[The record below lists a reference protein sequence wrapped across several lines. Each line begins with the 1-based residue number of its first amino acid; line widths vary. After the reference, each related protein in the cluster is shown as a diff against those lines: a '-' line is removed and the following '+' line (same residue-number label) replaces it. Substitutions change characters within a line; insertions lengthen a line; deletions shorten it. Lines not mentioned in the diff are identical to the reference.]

1 MGTVPGKKPPAGQ
14 LDGNDHHVVRVVRDD
29 PNPTAT
35 PKPETQD
42 IVRTTMLVA
51 GGAIGVILAIT
62 VLSAWKDTGAVANAA
77 ITAISA
83 IVGAAIGVAALEV
96 RRRK

>member
-14 LDGNDHHVVRVVRDD
+14 VDGDNHGVVEVVRDD
-29 PNPTAT
+29 PETTAMPNPEA
-35 PKPETQD
+35 QYV
-42 IVRTTMLVA
+42 VRTTMLVA
-51 GGAIGVILAIT
+51 GAAIGVILAIT
-62 VLSAWKDTGAVANAA
+62 VLSAWKDTGAVANVA

-96 RRRK
+96 QRRK